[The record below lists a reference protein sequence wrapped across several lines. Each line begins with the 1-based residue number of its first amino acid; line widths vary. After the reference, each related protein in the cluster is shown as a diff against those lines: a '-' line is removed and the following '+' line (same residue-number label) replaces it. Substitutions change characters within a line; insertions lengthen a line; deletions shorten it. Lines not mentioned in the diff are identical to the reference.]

1 MSIQPY
7 LENPAGIAAI
17 ALAVL
22 SAVLFVTSIALNNKW
37 EIPKLKNVT
46 NRAIPSMTVARQR
59 NPEEGTTTL
68 VSKVVGSVGGGKRV
82 RGGSLRADDNTG
94 LSGVKYSSRRESTT
108 GMAVRPASEYNKPS
122 EGIIQFGKNEVRHG
136 ATASKPE
143 VVKPEVAKPEVVK
156 PEVAKPEV
164 SKPEPVFAG
173 SHPVSGTGVFEE
185 EDESTGVVGAID
197 DPAEDES
204 TGVVGAVGYDDEG
217 SYENTA
223 GGFPGDE
230 ESTGVVGADEAFED
244 FGTGF
249 GEDEST
255 GVVGAE
261 PYDPSLAEPEFTNT
275 GFEDESTQ
283 VSDAVVQEGVPG
295 VFGQPTDG
303 VGYGFASDAEDE
315 STSVSDG
322 VHNPLFEEAP
332 DSTSSEYIDI
342 FGSGADDDSTNV
354 VDDATGLFG
363 DETSGYDAE
372 GRRYIRNGEYIE
384 VEVQR
389 S

>member
-1 MSIQPY
+1 MTIQPY

-17 ALAVL
+17 VLAVL

-94 LSGVKYSSRRESTT
+94 LNSVKYSGRRENTT

-122 EGIIQFGKNEVRHG
+122 EGIVQFGKNEVRHG
-136 ATASKPE
+136 ATALKPE
-143 VVKPEVAKPEVVK
+143 VVKPEAAKPGIV
-156 PEVAKPEV
+156 
-164 SKPEPVFAG
+164 KPEPVFAG
-173 SHPVSGTGVFEE
+173 SHSATGPGVLEE

-197 DPAEDES
+197 DFAEDES
-204 TGVVGAVGYDDEG
+204 TGVVGALG
-217 SYENTA
+217 YENADSHESTA
-223 GGFPGDE
+223 GGFPEDE

-249 GEDEST
+249 GDDEST

-275 GFEDESTQ
+275 GFGDESTQ
-283 VSDAVVQEGVPG
+283 VSDAVVQEEVPG
-295 VFGQPTDG
+295 VFGQSTG
-303 VGYGFASDAEDE
+303 GAGYGLESDVEDE
-315 STSVSDG
+315 STSVSEG
-322 VHNPLFEEAP
+322 VHNPVLEEDP
-332 DSTSSEYIDI
+332 YGSSSEYIDI

-363 DETSGYDAE
+363 DETSGYDAR